1 VVRDMTGEW
10 ICPRRLWMH
19 LPKPSVIIK
28 RKDTTFWA
36 SHSHNRYSGSGC
48 QRRGNSGEH
57 GHQSDSPLCT
67 IRTWVVDGSGIM
79 GNSVP
84 SNHRANPLGPGMGRS
99 ARKGSLR
106 THPGKSWRSKPTR
119 RRGRG
124 GCLQLVQDLQWE
136 EHRSGSATPAVQ
148 RGSVPRRLFF
158 AAQQR
163 IAITWKPN

>member
-1 VVRDMTGEW
+1 MILEEEGSRSIRNQVVRDMTGEW

-36 SHSHNRYSGSGC
+36 SHRHNRYSGSGC

-99 ARKGSLR
+99 ARKGHF
-106 THPGKSWRSKPTR
+106 TPDPVKSWRCGPSR
-119 RRGRG
+119 SRGRP
-124 GCLQLVQDLQWE
+124 CSLQLSQAQKWE
-136 EHRSGSATPAVQ
+136 KCRSG
-148 RGSVPRRLFF
+148 
-158 AAQQR
+158 
-163 IAITWKPN
+163 